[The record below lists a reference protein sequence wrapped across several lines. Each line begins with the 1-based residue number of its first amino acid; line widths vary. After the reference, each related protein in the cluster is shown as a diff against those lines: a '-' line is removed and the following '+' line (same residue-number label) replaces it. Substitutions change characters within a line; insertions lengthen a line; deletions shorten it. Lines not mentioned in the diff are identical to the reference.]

1 MTQGT
6 HYDILEMQNM
16 HNMHQ
21 GRSQDFKLGGPRG
34 SRPGGPRASEP
45 RSGERAVANTGGR
58 RFGRRDARRRRKIC
72 KRRLINPIP
81 NILVQKSLKSI

>member
-21 GRSQDFKLGGPRG
+21 GRSQDFKLGWPRG

-45 RSGERAVANTGGR
+45 RSGERAVVNTGGR

-72 KRRLINPIP
+72 KD
-81 NILVQKSLKSI
+81 VF